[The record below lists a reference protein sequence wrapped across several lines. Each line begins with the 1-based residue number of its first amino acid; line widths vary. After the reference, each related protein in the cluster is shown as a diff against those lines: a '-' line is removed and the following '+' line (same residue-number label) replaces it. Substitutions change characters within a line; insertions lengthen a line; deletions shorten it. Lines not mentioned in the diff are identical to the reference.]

1 VIISQ
6 TTHEEVAGLFQAR
19 SLGSVRVRRR
29 ELSVDLYAVEGSQ
42 ARRGPRV
49 ALDAEVRIE
58 DEEVS

>member
-1 VIISQ
+1 
-6 TTHEEVAGLFQAR
+6 
-19 SLGSVRVRRR
+19 VRGR
-29 ELSVDLYAVEGSQ
+29 ELPVDLYAVEGSQ